1 VHDERFPAASR
12 LAWIA
17 FGLTLIV
24 VATYAVRSFSSAQ
37 SPAPRAGF
45 VDLSH
50 WNFARDGTA
59 RLAGEWLFFEGRWKG
74 GVGDGH
80 SNGIAARIPGAW
92 PASNRDGAL
101 HADGFGTYTLT
112 LKLPAPSQG
121 DAFAI
126 DTGQLRSAYRLYA
139 GDKLIASGGTPA
151 TAASGERV
159 NSYSSMGV
167 LPAPSRVVTL
177 RLEVSNHLNRY
188 GGVFTAATVGLAS
201 AVEGQR
207 RMVEM
212 LSLIMVGALLFAA
225 CYHFA
230 FSFIIRGG
238 QVHLWFASLAALVGL
253 RNFLIEPLARNV
265 VPLIGQDWVWRMD
278 FIVTSLALPCAYWF
292 IALSF
297 KRHLSW
303 RIGVGITAFC
313 TVAAAVI
320 LIAGPA
326 IGDYAL
332 KSVELLACA
341 MIVYLTWAI
350 VRASWENEKGA
361 TLALTGWLLLSVAI
375 VHDMLIAG
383 SNAITFGCIA
393 YFVCLS
399 AAITSRSQ
407 AAHEKVV
414 NLSAELKS
422 VNARLEAAVGER
434 TVELKQKILELE
446 TQQIALEESRAAA
459 VSANETK
466 SRFLAT
472 RSHELRTPLNAILG
486 FSEIIHSRLFG
497 VSVERYADYAADI
510 HASGRRLLALIDDIL
525 DLSKIEAGKLE
536 LFEVQLEL
544 DAQIRAAM
552 NLVEVRAAAKSVRLL
567 FEPEISLAIVADER
581 ALQQILVNLLTNA
594 VKFTRSGGQVNVRVD
609 READAST
616 IVVIEDTGIGI
627 KPADMDHVFQSF
639 GQARH
644 DIVATQDRGT
654 GLGLPIV
661 KGLVEAHGGTFTI
674 ESTVGVG
681 TKAVVR
687 FPPRRAAGDRGRD
700 QAA

>member
-1 VHDERFPAASR
+1 MVCG
-12 LAWIA
+12 LILLA
-17 FGLTLIV
+17 FGI
-24 VATYAVRSFSSAQ
+24 YAVRSDRSV
-37 SPAPRAGF
+37 SPPSPRAGF

-50 WNFARDGTA
+50 WNFSRDGTV
-59 RLAGEWLFFEGRWKG
+59 RLAGEWLFFDRRWKNDVGNGHMG
-74 GVGDGH
+74 GVG
-80 SNGIAARIPGAW
+80 ATTPGAW
-92 PASNRDGAL
+92 PASSRDGEL
-101 HADGFGTYTLT
+101 HADGFGTYALT

-121 DAFAI
+121 DPFAI

-139 GDKLIASGGTPA
+139 DDKLIASGGAPAA
-151 TAASGERV
+151 TARDERI
-159 NSYSSMGV
+159 NSYSSLAI
-167 LPAPSRVVTL
+167 LPASSRAVSL

-188 GGVFTAATVGLAS
+188 GGVFTAASVGLAS
-201 AVEGQR
+201 AVQGQR

-212 LSLIMVGALLFAA
+212 LSLIMVGALVFAA

-230 FSFIIRGG
+230 FSFIVRGG
-238 QVHLWFASLAALVGL
+238 QAHLWFASLAALVSL
-253 RNFLIEPLARNV
+253 RIFLIEPLARKV
-265 VPLIGQDWVWRMD
+265 VPLIGQDWVWRLD
-278 FIVTSLALPCAYWF
+278 FIATSLALPCAYWF

-303 RIGVGITAFC
+303 RLGVGITVFC
-313 TVAAAVI
+313 TVAAVVI
-320 LIAGPA
+320 LVSGPA

-332 KSVELLACA
+332 KCVELLACA
-341 MIVYLTWAI
+341 MIVYLNWAI
-350 VRASWENEKGA
+350 VRAAWENEKGA

-399 AAITSRSQ
+399 AAITARSQ

-434 TVELKQKILELE
+434 TAELE
-446 TQQIALEESRAAA
+446 QTIRELQTQQIALEDSRAAA

-466 SRFLAT
+466 SRFLANM
-472 RSHELRTPLNAILG
+472 SHELRTPLNAILG
-486 FSEIIHSRLFG
+486 FSEIIYTRLFG
-497 VSVERYADYAADI
+497 DSAERYANYATDI

-536 LFEVQLEL
+536 LFNVPLEL
-544 DAQIRAAM
+544 TEQIRAAM
-552 NLVEVRAAAKSVRLL
+552 GLVEARATAKSVRLL
-567 FEPEISLAIVADER
+567 FEPENALIIVADER

-594 VKFTRSGGQVNVRVD
+594 VKFTRSAGQVNVCVR
-609 READAST
+609 READGST
-616 IVVIEDTGIGI
+616 IIVVEDTGIGI
-627 KPADMDHVFQSF
+627 KPADMDHVFESF

-644 DIVATQDRGT
+644 DVVATQERGT

-661 KGLVEAHGGTFTI
+661 KGLVVAHGGAFTI

-687 FPPRRAAGDRGRD
+687 FPPHRAVDDRGQDRAA
-700 QAA
+700 